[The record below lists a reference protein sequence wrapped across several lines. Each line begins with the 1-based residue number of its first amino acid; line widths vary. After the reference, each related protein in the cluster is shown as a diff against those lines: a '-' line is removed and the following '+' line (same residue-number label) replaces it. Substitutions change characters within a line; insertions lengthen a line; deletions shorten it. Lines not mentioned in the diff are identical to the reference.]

1 MTEAQALLALLLLG
15 IASAVISKRYLGRD
29 ARLLVVGITLV
40 SSVVTL
46 ADETS

>member
-1 MTEAQALLALLLLG
+1 MTQAQALLTLLLLG

-29 ARLLVVGITLV
+29 ARLLVAGITLV
-40 SSVVTL
+40 GSVVTL